1 MSPRKVARILPAQ
14 ELPEGQGVTVYR
26 TIGTPAL
33 SQLDPFLLLDEFVI
47 AGDAKGAGFPDHPH
61 RGFETVTYMLSGR
74 MEHRDTAGNSGVIG
88 PGAAQWM
95 TAGRGLV
102 HSEMPASDGEEI
114 RGLQLWVNLAAADK
128 MKTPAYQ
135 DIAATDIPEAPLPG
149 GGNLR
154 IIAGKLAQGEGPME
168 GPVTGIALAPLYVDI
183 TLAPQEA
190 LELPLEPE
198 HTAFAY
204 LLSGEL
210 LFEDDDSLTPH
221 ALAEFGTG
229 ECIRLQAGT
238 DGARLALIAAKPL
251 GEAVA
256 RYGPFVMNTR
266 SEIEQAIQD
275 FQQGRMG

>member
-1 MSPRKVARILPAQ
+1 MILRKVTRTLPAQ

-26 TIGTPAL
+26 TIGTRTL

-61 RGFETVTYMLSGR
+61 RGFETVTYMMSGR
-74 MEHRDTAGNSGVIG
+74 MEHRDTAGNSGIIG

-128 MKTPAYQ
+128 MKAPNYQ
-135 DIAATDIPEAPLPG
+135 DIEAGEIPETPLPG

-154 IIAGKLAQGEGPME
+154 IIAGRTAQGEGP
-168 GPVTGIALAPLYVDI
+168 VKGIALAPLYLDI
-183 TLAPQEA
+183 ALAPEESFA
-190 LELPLEPE
+190 LPLDPDL
-198 HTAFAY
+198 TAFAY

-210 LFEDDDSLTPH
+210 LIGADEETLAPH

-229 ECIRLQAGT
+229 DTIALQAGA